1 MLQNSR
7 VTAFSVFELLRENQ
21 LGGGGDNQL
30 TGFYM
35 KVTLTLNGLIGH
47 LPFINKNNLTLAEVI
62 GRSVTKTF
70 MSVLMVDSYA
80 LPLITF

>member
-1 MLQNSR
+1 MR
-7 VTAFSVFELLRENQ
+7 GGGNQ
-21 LGGGGDNQL
+21 LA
-30 TGFYM
+30 GFYM
-35 KVTLTLNGLIGH
+35 RATLALNGLIGH
-47 LPFINKNNLTLAEVI
+47 LPFINKKYLTLAEVI

>member
-1 MLQNSR
+1 MVNKIEETKFIFHVIPL
-7 VTAFSVFELLRENQ
+7 
-21 LGGGGDNQL
+21 
-30 TGFYM
+30 
-35 KVTLTLNGLIGH
+35 LIGH
-47 LPFINKNNLTLAEVI
+47 QPFINKSNLTLAEVI

>member
-7 VTAFSVFELLRENQ
+7 VTAFRIFELLKGKPA
-21 LGGGGDNQL
+21 GGGGSNEL

-35 KVTLTLNGLIGH
+35 RATLTLNGLIGH

-70 MSVLMVDSYA
+70 MSVPMVDSYA

>member
-7 VTAFSVFELLRENQ
+7 VIAFSVFELLRENQ
-21 LGGGGDNQL
+21 LGGGNQL

>member
-1 MLQNSR
+1 MSGIRPPDCSKLAKNLKNDND
-7 VTAFSVFELLRENQ
+7 VTILTA
-21 LGGGGDNQL
+21 

-35 KVTLTLNGLIGH
+35 RATLTLNGLIGH

>member
-1 MLQNSR
+1 M
-7 VTAFSVFELLRENQ
+7 
-21 LGGGGDNQL
+21 GGNEL

-35 KVTLTLNGLIGH
+35 RATLALNGLIGH
-47 LPFINKNNLTLAEVI
+47 LRFINKNNLTLAEVI
-62 GRSVTKTF
+62 GMSVTKTF

>member
-7 VTAFSVFELLRENQ
+7 VTDFSIFELLRENQ
-21 LGGGGDNQL
+21 LGGGGNQL

-35 KVTLTLNGLIGH
+35 RATPTLNGLIGH
-47 LPFINKNNLTLAEVI
+47 LPFINKNILTLAKVI